1 MLLKMKVIYLIFC
14 LSAALQA
21 GGQTNVV
28 SNYSF
33 EDFTICPDNEG
44 QISRTLSWYSSNNG
58 TPDYFNNC
66 SSNPNLFSSVPIHST
81 FYTKYPF
88 NGNAYSG
95 IVVFSTLVTGISF
108 RENISIKLNNP
119 LQKGKI
125 YFVEFFTSPKDS
137 ISGLIVPCFIDKL
150 GISISKNDPTEAT
163 LPNTPLKRQK
173 YIGNEDKILDKI
185 DEWTQISGC
194 VTGDGEQYLTIGNF
208 FTDAETKVGEDCAK
222 YFPNSA

>member
-1 MLLKMKVIYLIFC
+1 M
-14 LSAALQA
+14 SAALQA